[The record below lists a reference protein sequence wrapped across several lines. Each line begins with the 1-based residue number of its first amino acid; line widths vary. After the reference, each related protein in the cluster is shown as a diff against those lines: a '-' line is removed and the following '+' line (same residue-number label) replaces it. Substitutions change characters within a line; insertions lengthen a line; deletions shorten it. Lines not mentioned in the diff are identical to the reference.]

1 MDNNENNTVNTEL
14 EQTVDITQPQI
25 QEIPIEDNVETIDQ
39 PIVNQEEIQP
49 INEESNLVNN
59 TIINQE
65 EPTPIEL
72 PKEEPQTRIEKNEI
86 KENNGKKS
94 NKKIIIPIIVFLV
107 IAILLA
113 ILVPPFLK
121 HEKKEEGEV
130 TKSLKESEY
139 RMKGNSLE
147 DFDLFFLKEENKE
160 ENIVYS
166 PLSIKY
172 ALAMLADASD
182 GDSKEQ
188 ITSVIGDYKSKKYTN
203 SKNMSLANA
212 FFIKNSFKESVK
224 KEYKD
229 LVSSKYNADVVYD
242 DFSSA
247 KTMNKWISDKTLGL
261 LKDML
266 SDSDVQDLNFALIN
280 ALAIDMEWNEIFILH
295 PTAGVTVDY
304 TDYNEEFGWNAAKSV
319 SAIKFSNTKEI
330 AGMEIMASFNNYDI
344 IKELG
349 EDKIR
354 KTVGDAYRKW
364 IKENPTQ
371 EKYDEEKQ
379 EFVKITLTEDKEIE
393 EEISSYLDKYIKDIS
408 KAYGQEDKTTEFK
421 LYTDDDVKV
430 FAKDLK
436 EYDGTTLQYVGI
448 MPINEELSTF
458 VKNTSAKQIQKYID
472 SLKSLKRE
480 NFKDGVV
487 TKIEGYIPKFKYNYD
502 LNLIKDLQS
511 IGIKDVFD
519 AEKANLTG
527 LATSKGQYIGAAKHS
542 ANIEFTELGIK
553 ASAAT
558 FFGGL
563 GAAGGGFYYYYDVP
577 VEIIDMTFDHP
588 YMYIIR
594 DKDTEEVW
602 FTGTVYNPLIW
613 EEEMNKDAI
622 GSLKDSNYIYCQLND
637 LDYCK

>member
-121 HEKKEEGEV
+121 GHKKESGEV
-130 TKSLKESEY
+130 KKNLKASDY

-160 ENIVYS
+160 ENVVYS

-172 ALAMLADASD
+172 ALAMLADASA
-182 GDSKEQ
+182 GESKEQ
-188 ITSVIGDYKSKKYTN
+188 ITNVIGDYKSKKYTN
-203 SKNMSLANA
+203 SEHLSLANA

-229 LVSSKYNADVVYD
+229 LVSSKYNAEVVFD

-266 SDSDVQDLNFALIN
+266 ADSDVQGLDFALIN
-280 ALAIDMEWNEIFILH
+280 ALAIDMDWNELFIKF
-295 PTAGVTVDY
+295 PGGGVHVDY
-304 TDYNEEFGWNAAKSV
+304 TQYNESFSWYAASSV
-319 SAIKFSNTKEI
+319 KNLKFSNTQEI
-330 AGMEIMASFNNYDI
+330 TGMEIMASFNNYDI

-349 EDKIR
+349 EDSIR
-354 KTVGDAYRKW
+354 KTVGDAYREYYKKNPAD
-364 IKENPTQ
+364 IEYNSETGETKETYYTN
-371 EKYDEEKQ
+371 E
-379 EFVKITLTEDKEIE
+379 EIE
-393 EEISSYLDKYIKDIS
+393 ENLKKYLDWYIETIK
-408 KAYGQEDKTTEFK
+408 KAYGQEDKTTEFE
-421 LYTDDDVKV
+421 LYTDSDVKV

-448 MPINEELSTF
+448 MPTSSELNTF
-458 VKNTSAKQIQKYID
+458 VKNTNATQIQKYID
-472 SLKSLKRE
+472 SLKPLKKE
-480 NFKDGVV
+480 SFKDGVV
-487 TKIEGYIPKFKYNYD
+487 TKIEGYIPKFKYEYE
-502 LNLIKDLQS
+502 LKLMEDLQN

-519 AEKANLTG
+519 HDEADLSS
-527 LATSKGQYIGAAKHS
+527 LGAPKEEFIAVAKHK
-542 ANIEFTELGIK
+542 ANIEFTEYGIR

-558 FFGGL
+558 VFGGA
-563 GAAGGGFYYYYDVP
+563 GAARDGFYYFYDVP
-577 VEIIDMTFDHP
+577 VETIDMTFDHP

-594 DKDTEEVW
+594 DKDTGEVW
-602 FTGTVYNPLIW
+602 FTGTVYDPTLW
-613 EEEMNKDAI
+613 ENEPNRSPYSK
-622 GSLKDSNYIYCQLND
+622 Y
-637 LDYCK
+637 